1 MCYVN
6 STLNLLQSNNDFA
19 SFFKAK
25 KYLELDQDPVN
36 FPISSEI
43 SKLFNPHD
51 GGVKSAAELRQLVAV
66 QSDQPQFATWD
77 QQDVTEFLRTLLEVL
92 VAEFMRNN
100 CESGHSLIDKFTGRE
115 KLNIQF
121 AVECLTCH
129 YKPVDKMEEFDIL
142 SLDIFSSK
150 SGSNLSQ
157 IIHQHYEKSE
167 ERELKCLCPDSDNKQ
182 VNVVTSMV
190 QGPEYLFIE
199 LRRYRIVAGNQ
210 SKSKQVVNIDQVMTL
225 PTGDQ
230 YSLLSVV
237 DHQGD
242 TIQSGHYVAFVKS
255 GKFWY
260 LVNDNIV
267 TRVAF
272 KSLSSPDNILL
283 LYSKSLSEMVP
294 SEPETVMVDL
304 KPVPSVMVNSKPES
318 SSKEAKSLPDMVTS
332 QPESMLVKPV
342 TSVMVGEKP
351 ESSAK
356 KVKETCLKCGKKYQ
370 HIFRHIQGN
379 DNCKEKY
386 DFNAE
391 RIRYNKFISE
401 SKKKSK
407 AKAKLTNPESFKAK
421 RRVSDKKTKEK
432 KKNINPESFIAR
444 NRESVKQSEAKK
456 KKADPESFKAK
467 NRESVKQSEA
477 KKKKADPEGYAKIK
491 RSRVKES
498 KENKGKTP
506 EGRIALFKEAVRY
519 GAIFP
524 CVCCQRV
531 MFKQSVVDYNS
542 VKEKIEKHE
551 GLFEKAIQNMDLV
564 PVIHGKH
571 YLCLTCRKYLVVKG
585 SMPPMSHCNNL
596 GFKYVG
602 KKLDLTDDDG
612 NKIGEYSLTQEDIDN
627 TNLTDLEQSLIA
639 RSLIFM
645 KIHKLPRSGMG
656 CVKDKL
662 VYVPINESDN
672 LNTLNTIIRTPS
684 EAGILPIKV
693 KVKRKQDFKHSYQEE
708 YISIHKIIES
718 LKLLV
723 KFRHPSYKF
732 LTKEMIDSYESA
744 LQDELVEEISDSEK

>member
-1 MCYVN
+1 MTSLRLSNRLINGKFENLCYVN
-6 STLNLLQSNNDFA
+6 ATLNLLHSNKDFA
-19 SFFKAK
+19 SFFKDK

-36 FPISSEI
+36 YPISSEI

-51 GGVKSAAELRQLVAV
+51 GGVKSAAELRRLIAV

-77 QQDVTEFLRTLLEVL
+77 QQDVTEFLRTFLDVL
-92 VAEFMRNN
+92 GAEFTRNN
-100 CESGHSLIDKFTGRE
+100 CESGQSLTGKFTGRE
-115 KLNIQF
+115 QLNIQF
-121 AVECLTCH
+121 EIVCLTCR
-129 YKPVDKMEEFDIL
+129 YKPVDKIEQLDIL
-142 SLDIFSSK
+142 SLDIVSSK

-157 IIHQHYEKSE
+157 IIHQHYGKSE
-167 ERELKCLCPDSDNKQ
+167 ERELKCLCPDTDNKQ

-190 QGPEYLFIE
+190 QGPEYLIIE

-225 PTGDQ
+225 PSGDQ
-230 YSLLSVV
+230 YSLLSAV

-242 TIQSGHYVAFVKS
+242 TIQSGHYLAFVKS

-267 TRVAF
+267 KRVSF
-272 KSLSSPDNILL
+272 KSLSSSDNILL
-283 LYSKSLSEMVP
+283 LYSKSVTEMVP
-294 SEPETVMVDL
+294 SEPE
-304 KPVPSVMVNSKPES
+304 SVMVPSE
-318 SSKEAKSLPDMVTS
+318 
-332 QPESMLVKPV
+332 PESMLVHSEPESMLV
-342 TSVMVGEKP
+342 DSKP
-351 ESSAK
+351 ESPAMK
-356 KVKETCLKCGKKYQ
+356 AKETCLKCGKKYQ

-391 RIRYNKFISE
+391 RMRYNKFISE
-401 SKKKSK
+401 SKNRSK
-407 AKAKLTNPESFKAK
+407 AKAKL
-421 RRVSDKKTKEK
+421 
-432 KKNINPESFIAR
+432 
-444 NRESVKQSEAKK
+444 
-456 KKADPESFKAK
+456 ADPEKFKVQ
-467 NRESVKQSEA
+467 N
-477 KKKKADPEGYAKIK
+477 

-498 KENKGKTP
+498 RESKMRTP
-506 EGRIALFKEAVRY
+506 EGRIALFKESVKY

-531 MFKQSVVDYNS
+531 MFQQSVVNYDA

-564 PVIHGKH
+564 PVILGKH
-571 YLCLTCRKYLVVKG
+571 YLCLTCRKYLVKG

-672 LNTLNTIIRTPS
+672 LNTLKTIIRTPS
-684 EAGILPIKV
+684 EAGILSV
-693 KVKRKQDFKHSYQEE
+693 KVKRKQDFKQSYQEE

-723 KFRHPSYKF
+723 KFKHPDYRF

-744 LQDELVEEISDSEK
+744 CLAELDEEISDSEK

>member
-6 STLNLLQSNNDFA
+6 STLNLLQSNKNFA

-51 GGVKSAAELRQLVAV
+51 GGVKSAAELRRLIAV
-66 QSDQPQFATWD
+66 QSDKPQFATWD

-121 AVECLTCH
+121 ALECLTCH
-129 YKPVDKMEEFDIL
+129 YKPVDKMEEFNIL

-157 IIHQHYEKSE
+157 IIHQHYGKSE

-190 QGPEYLFIE
+190 QGPEFLFIE

-225 PTGDQ
+225 PSGDH

-272 KSLSSPDNILL
+272 KSLSSQDNILL
-283 LYSKSLSEMVP
+283 LYSKSLTEMVT
-294 SEPETVMVDL
+294 SEPESVMVDL
-304 KPVPSVMVNSKPES
+304 KPVPSVMVYSKPES
-318 SSKEAKSLPDMVTS
+318 SSKEAKALPEMVTS
-332 QPESMLVKPV
+332 QPESMLFKPV
-342 TSVMVGEKP
+342 TSVLVSEKP
-351 ESSAK
+351 EISAK

-386 DFNAE
+386 DFDAE
-391 RIRYNKFISE
+391 KMKYNKFISE
-401 SKKKSK
+401 SKKKYK
-407 AKAKLTNPESFKAK
+407 AKAKLANPDSFKAK
-421 RRVSDKKTKEK
+421 RRVSEKKRKEK
-432 KKNINPESFIAR
+432 KKNTNPESFNIQ

-456 KKADPESFKAK
+456 KKADPE
-467 NRESVKQSEA
+467 
-477 KKKKADPEGYAKIK
+477 DYAKIK

-498 KENKGKTP
+498 KENKRKTP

-551 GLFEKAIQNMDLV
+551 GLFEQAIQNMDLV

-612 NKIGEYSLTQEDIDN
+612 NKIGEYSMTQEDIDN

-708 YISIHKIIES
+708 YISIHKLIET